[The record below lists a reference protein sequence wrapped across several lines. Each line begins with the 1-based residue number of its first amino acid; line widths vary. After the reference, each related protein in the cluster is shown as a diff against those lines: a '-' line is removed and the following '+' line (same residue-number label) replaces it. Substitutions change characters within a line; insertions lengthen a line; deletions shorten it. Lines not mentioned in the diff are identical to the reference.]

1 MDGGRFIPSFFLAGG
16 ERMTF
21 DAGVSTANTL
31 LLQLG
36 DFIYL
41 ELSSQSGVQVSGST
55 AVTWGNFVSG
65 TAWYYWDENGTRSQ
79 ITGNYCVNTSSKSQT
94 IFSSDKINCT
104 IVSGGNSSQ
113 NPTINP
119 SLNDI
124 YIGCGSGNTISVT
137 GIQPYSYEGAISIKG
152 FASPVYSA
160 DSTTLNYNSTF
171 VNASV
176 TGTNVQ
182 NISRYYPNSPYLPDL
197 TGDLSYNDAVP
208 IVLDWVNDNLD
219 DGEPQLT
226 PDDVLQWEDI
236 APTEDPTEP
245 ETEIETDQYG
255 NIIINNYD
263 TLNID
268 NTISGNADI
277 ALNGEVNVS
286 GEVNVNAAGG
296 AFGAGAFAAGAF
308 GYADIDLNLDGD
320 FALNLDGSLD
330 VAEISLNGDTV
341 TYNQNYTVDSGGTV
355 TNNNITNNYYQYVIE
370 SGSVEEIP
378 FPSYPAIDFTLDYDE
393 ILSEREF
400 YDILSTETYYIEPL
414 ETGVFSLE
422 LATVPPME
430 DLPEQL
436 TLVSGAVISEGAD
449 LLNDFG
455 LSSVYT
461 PLAIF
466 TIVCY
471 ILKRGR

>member
-1 MDGGRFIPSFFLAGG
+1 
-16 ERMTF
+16 MTF
-21 DAGVSTANTL
+21 DAGVQTANTL

-36 DFIYL
+36 DFVL
-41 ELSSQSGVQVSGST
+41 EFGNQSGIQVSGST
-55 AVTWGNFVSG
+55 AVTWGDFVSG
-65 TAWYYWDENGTRSQ
+65 TAWYYWDEDGNRSQ
-79 ITGNYCVNTSSKSQT
+79 ITGNYCLNTGTKSQI

-104 IVSGGNSSQ
+104 IVSGGSSS
-113 NPTINP
+113 NYPNINP

-124 YIGCGSGNTISVT
+124 FFGCGTGNTISVT
-137 GIQPYSYEGAISIKG
+137 GITPYSYEGGIAIKG
-152 FASPVYSA
+152 FASPVYSPSSA
-160 DSTTLNYNSTF
+160 TLNYNSTF
-171 VNASV
+171 VQANVS
-176 TGTNVQ
+176 GTNVQ
-182 NISRYYPNSPYLPDL
+182 RISNYYSGSPYLPSL
-197 TGDLSYNDAVP
+197 RGDLSYNDAVP

-219 DGEPQLT
+219 DGVPQLT
-226 PDDVLQWEDI
+226 PDDVLDWEDI

-370 SGSVEEIP
+370 SGVIDEIP
-378 FPSYPAIDFTLDYDE
+378 FPSYPAIDCTINYNE

-400 YDILSTETYYIEPL
+400 YEILSSGDYQIDTISHDLIT
-414 ETGVFSLE
+414 
-422 LATVPPME
+422 ME
-430 DLPEQL
+430 IPDLPAPTDFDGAHITAMQGAISL
-436 TLVSGAVISEGAD
+436 GTNIIDSAGLLPLYSTIALLVVVFWC
-449 LLNDFG
+449 LHHRL
-455 LSSVYT
+455 
-461 PLAIF
+461 
-466 TIVCY
+466 
-471 ILKRGR
+471 